1 MYDNGI
7 MSRMSQDIRSKPE
20 FFKYQI
26 KAKPVTVAVPEKSPL
41 VYAYNPQLSYF
52 TPSNKCQ

>member
-7 MSRMSQDIRSKPE
+7 MSRMTQVTCNKPE
-20 FFKYQI
+20 VFQYQI
-26 KAKPVTVAVPEKSPL
+26 KAKAATVAVPEKTLL